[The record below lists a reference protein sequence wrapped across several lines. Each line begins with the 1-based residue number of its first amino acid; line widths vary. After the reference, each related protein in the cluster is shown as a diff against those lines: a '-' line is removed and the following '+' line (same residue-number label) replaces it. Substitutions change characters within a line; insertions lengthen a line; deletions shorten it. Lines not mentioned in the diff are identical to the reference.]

1 MQELIG
7 IGLRRGK
14 SAYWQLRLGLDH
26 RWGGSW
32 ADRLSL
38 KHPDELFR
46 QLRDRTHGN
55 LHRIALLAGDDVL
68 AAPAR
73 IPVQKV
79 EPPVGAAALR
89 PHEGGTHDRL
99 GDGQQEAE
107 IARRVPA
114 GIEPAGPRD
123 VDSLGTRPDA
133 NDATQALFRL

>member
-1 MQELIG
+1 MEELIG
-7 IGLRRGK
+7 ACSRRGK

-26 RWGGSW
+26 RLGGRWG
-32 ADRLSL
+32 DRLSL
-38 KHPDELFR
+38 KHPNEIFR

-55 LHRIALLAGDDVL
+55 LHCRALLAGDDVL

-73 IPVQKV
+73 ILVQKV
-79 EPPVGAAALR
+79 EPPVSATALR
-89 PHEGGTHDRL
+89 PHEGSTHDSL
-99 GDGQQEAE
+99 GDGQQESE

-133 NDATQALFRL
+133 KNPTQA